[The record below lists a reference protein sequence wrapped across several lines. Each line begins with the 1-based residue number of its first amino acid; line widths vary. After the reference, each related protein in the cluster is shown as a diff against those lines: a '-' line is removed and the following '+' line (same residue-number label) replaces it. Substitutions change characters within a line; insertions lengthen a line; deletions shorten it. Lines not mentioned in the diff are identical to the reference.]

1 MHVNHDAALKA
12 VRDAVLSSEANP
24 STVDTVDA
32 LRAVEACDDDT
43 RRMAIEIL
51 DQHIKDGSQSRD
63 LVNLVIALR
72 RV

>member
-12 VRDAVLSSEANP
+12 VHDAVLSSEANP

-32 LRAVEACDDDT
+32 LRAVEACGDNT
-43 RRMAIEIL
+43 RRMAIDIL
-51 DQHIKDGSQSRD
+51 DRHIKQGNQSRD
-63 LVNLVIALR
+63 LVNLLIALR